1 MARPDASIC
10 RDFQRLTLQS
20 KTFGMAPGGPTKMG
34 FSIKAT
40 ATYTPRGNVGQFIAK
55 VAQANREALRDV
67 GAIVLLEAQAIVPVD
82 TGELRDSG
90 KVEVRETAKG
100 AVADVIFDAAHASYV
115 EFGTGIAGAS
125 SPGAGPVPY
134 NPNWPG
140 MPAQPFLRP
149 AIDTLKANGELLGE
163 YALKMRGSIQS

>member
-1 MARPDASIC
+1 
-10 RDFQRLTLQS
+10 
-20 KTFGMAPGGPTKMG
+20 MG

-100 AVADVIFDAAHASYV
+100 AVADVIFAAGHASYI
-115 EFGTGIAGAS
+115 EYGTGIAGSISA
-125 SPGAGPVPY
+125 GAGPVPY
-134 NPNWPG
+134 SPTWAG
-140 MPAQPFLRP
+140 MPARPYLRP
-149 AIDTLKANGELLGE
+149 ALDQVRASGELLGE
-163 YALKMRGSIQS
+163 YVLQMRGNLQS